1 MGCVETPSVL
11 LVISVQ
17 LRFPRVVLCSR
28 VVSGEPNELQ
38 GFTLLRESPE
48 VHRSDRARSGGGA
61 GNAVFWHR
69 RVGTMAEEEGK
80 NAIGIMTGLV
90 AAVAG
95 FQVRCA

>member
-28 VVSGEPNELQ
+28 VVSGEPNE
-38 GFTLLRESPE
+38 LRESPE